1 MMLWARQ
8 ISAPTTLLV
17 FLVCTWLT
25 ANAHDAP
32 HTHSE
37 GDALPASAFTHASI
51 YQLESTWITQSA
63 QRMRL
68 GDLRGKVR
76 VLAMHYT
83 SCEYACPI
91 IISMMQNIEAALEPE
106 VRDRVGFVAVT
117 FDPER
122 DTPAVLK
129 AYSEKMRLDL
139 QHWTLLH
146 GEPEDVLEL
155 AVLLGIKFTK
165 DHQGGFAHSNL
176 ITVLNK
182 EGEIVHRHTG
192 LHHPVANTLTA
203 IRRVA
208 NQ

>member
-1 MMLWARQ
+1 MLWGMQ
-8 ISAPTTLLV
+8 LSAPTTLLV
-17 FLVCTWLT
+17 LLLSTWLT
-25 ANAHDAP
+25 ATAHDAP

-37 GDALPASAFTHASI
+37 SDALSASAFTHASI
-51 YQLESTWITQSA
+51 YQLASTWITQSA
-63 QRMRL
+63 QHMRL
-68 GDLRGKVR
+68 GDLRGKAR

-91 IISMMQNIEAALEPE
+91 IISIMQNIEAALEPE
-106 VRDRVGFVAVT
+106 VRDRVGFVVVS

-129 AYSEKMRLDL
+129 AYSEKMQLDL

-192 LHHPVANTLTA
+192 LHHPVADTLTA